1 MDGLNM
7 ERIKAPTV
15 EELQILMQDI
25 QDRRTALMDKYGLFG
40 GGEMVNLQMD
50 VLNKSYD
57 KLELQLDK
65 LNSI

>member
-7 ERIKAPTV
+7 TRVEAPTF
-15 EELQILMQDI
+15 EELQKLMQDI
-25 QDRRTALMDKYGLFG
+25 QDRRTTLMDKYGLFG